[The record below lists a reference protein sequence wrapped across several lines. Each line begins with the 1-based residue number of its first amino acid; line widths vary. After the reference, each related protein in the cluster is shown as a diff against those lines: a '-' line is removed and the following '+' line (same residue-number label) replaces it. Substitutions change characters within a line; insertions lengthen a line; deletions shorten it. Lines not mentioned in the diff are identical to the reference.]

1 VGNLNSKLWR
11 KVSDG
16 PSDGV
21 LRPTWKAQNVGRSV
35 LRKIAQC
42 IAHQLKL
49 PEEERYTGHS
59 FRRSAA
65 SIASNAGATLMQL
78 KGLGGWKS
86 DAAAQRYIEKSLPAK
101 ETAAAL
107 TCMGPVP
114 AGVLKDSSILGKR
127 GREQGSHSPPNGVN
141 SGGGGTYN
149 ITYNIAGAVT
159 GDMGGRWGTE

>member
-107 TCMGPVP
+107 TCMNLFPRACSRIPPSLGSGVASRAPTAPQTESTAAAAGPTTSP
-114 AGVLKDSSILGKR
+114 TTSP
-127 GREQGSHSPPNGVN
+127 GR
-141 SGGGGTYN
+141 
-149 ITYNIAGAVT
+149 
-159 GDMGGRWGTE
+159 